1 MPDLAYPVGII
12 SAGPFV
18 QGRTP
23 ERFVSARPV
32 TRLASAVIDTRNIR
46 PPSGTISDQVV
57 LKVNSTTEQPFVNG
71 RVWLLRLAD
80 GYKAW
85 EGWSNATGHYTA
97 TGLELG
103 VDYVAVAI
111 DPTRNHKTTGAGPVT
126 AVAAP

>member
-1 MPDLAYPVGII
+1 MADLSYPAVLTP
-12 SAGPFV
+12 SPLAV
-18 QGRTP
+18 QGRVP
-23 ERFVSARPV
+23 ERFSAAGLQQLPSR
-32 TRLASAVIDTRNIR
+32 TAQDYRHLRNTT
-46 PPSGTISDQVV
+46 GTISDQVV
-57 LKVNSTTEQPFVNG
+57 IKVNSTTEQPFVNG

-111 DPTRNHKTTGAGPVT
+111 DPTRNHKTTGAGPVM
-126 AVAAP
+126 AA